1 MCVCARTRA
10 PRSNVVGCF
19 LCLQLEENEK
29 QMNEMK
35 QNWEQKLKDAHDALQ
50 VSFKFY

>member
-1 MCVCARTRA
+1 MIRLYVCQLCR
-10 PRSNVVGCF
+10 VFVL

-35 QNWEQKLKDAHDALQ
+35 QSWEQKLKDAHDALK
-50 VSFKFY
+50 VFFYC